1 VSRAQSPEGTS
12 VDNAEFAAA
21 LVGAL
26 AAGGVRDAVVSPGS
40 RSTPLALALAAR
52 ADLRVHVLV
61 DERAAG
67 FVALGLARASGAPVA
82 LLATSG
88 SAGAHWLPA
97 LVEAALSC
105 VPLVAI
111 TANRPDDLQGCGA
124 PQTIEQRGLFGPHV
138 RWSAQVG
145 PPRAG
150 GPAGWPAAVAAR
162 AVDKAK
168 GPPAGPVHLDVPFRE
183 PLWSPGLPTPA
194 PRVAPRVLRAAPAVD
209 ARLAA
214 EVAALL
220 DAPRGVIVAGPR
232 AVASADDAGR
242 VLRLARARGWPV
254 LADPVSGLRGL
265 DDPTLVLAAD
275 ALLRQPA
282 PELRPDVVLRLGQ
295 PPTSKATTTW
305 LEACGA
311 TTVLVDEAGDWQ
323 DPTHSAALL
332 AVAPAGL
339 LCDALGGQEQARD
352 FGGAGKGFR
361 SDSRAE
367 GQGSHGGTPA
377 ATPKSRGDV
386 WLAAWRAADD
396 AAQAVLA
403 AAAKDGLWEGSVAR
417 AVVEALPAGAALHVA
432 SSLAIRE
439 VDAFGGAAAPGVRV
453 TSNRG
458 CNGIEGTL
466 ATAAGAALHRGPV
479 VALLGDL
486 AFVHDLDGL
495 AAAHELDLPL
505 VAVVVDN
512 GGGAIFQQLSVA
524 AHPAFERLF
533 LTPSRL
539 DLDAAAVG
547 LGARVLVARDLATLR
562 AALREAL
569 ETPDVERRARSA
581 RSEARSVRTVIRAVV
596 DRAEGARRRAEAF
609 TRASTRA
616 TSAARAALEPQEAP
630 CPATSP

>member
-1 VSRAQSPEGTS
+1 MSGTAL
-12 VDNAEFAAA
+12 DNAEFAAA

-40 RSTPLALALAAR
+40 RSTPLALAFAAR

-97 LVEAALSC
+97 LVEASLSC

-150 GPAGWPAAVAAR
+150 GPPGWPAAVAAR
-162 AVDKAK
+162 AFDRAK

-183 PLWSPGLPTPA
+183 PLWAPGLPAPA
-194 PRVAPRVLRAAPAVD
+194 GRVAPRVVRPAPAVD
-209 ARLAA
+209 AGLAA

-220 DAPRGVIVAGPR
+220 EAPRGLIVAGPR
-232 AVASADDAGR
+232 AVASADDAAR

-254 LADPVSGLRGL
+254 LADPASGLRGH
-265 DDPTLVLAAD
+265 DDPTLVLGAD
-275 ALLRQPA
+275 ALLRSP
-282 PELRPDVVLRLGQ
+282 PPGLRPDVVLRLGQ

-305 LEACGA
+305 LDACRA
-311 TTVLVDEAGDWQ
+311 TTVLVDEAGDWL
-323 DPTHSAALL
+323 DPTHTAALL
-332 AVAPAGL
+332 AIAPAGL
-339 LCDALGGQEQARD
+339 LCDALGGQE
-352 FGGAGKGFR
+352 
-361 SDSRAE
+361 
-367 GQGSHGGTPA
+367 HGPG
-377 ATPKSRGDV
+377 
-386 WLAAWRAADD
+386 WLDAWRAADD
-396 AAQAVLA
+396 AARGALA
-403 AAAKDGLWEGSVAR
+403 DAARDGLWEGSVAR

-439 VDAFGGAAAPGVRV
+439 VDAFGGAPAPGVAV

-466 ATAAGAALHRGPV
+466 ATAAGAALAGRRPV

-512 GGGAIFQQLSVA
+512 GGGAIFQQLPVA

-539 DLDAAAVG
+539 DLDAASAG
-547 LGARVLVARDLATLR
+547 LGARVRVARDLATLR
-562 AALREAL
+562 GALREAL
-569 ETPDVERRARSA
+569 ARPERL
-581 RSEARSVRTVIRAVV
+581 VIRAVV
-596 DRAEGARRRAEAF
+596 DRAEGARRRADAF
-609 TRASTRA
+609 TRATG
-616 TSAARAALEPQEAP
+616 AARAALEPTHDREEAP

>member
-1 VSRAQSPEGTS
+1 MSPARPPEGTS
-12 VDNAEFAAA
+12 ADNAEFAAA

-52 ADLRVHVLV
+52 ADLRTHVLV

-67 FVALGLARASGAPVA
+67 FVALGLARASRAPVA

-97 LVEAALSC
+97 LVEASLSC

-145 PPRAG
+145 PPRPG
-150 GPAGWPAAVAAR
+150 GPPGWPAAVAAR
-162 AVDKAK
+162 AVDRAK
-168 GPPAGPVHLDVPFRE
+168 GPPAGPVHLDVPLRE
-183 PLWSPGLPTPA
+183 PLWTPGVDVRPA
-194 PRVAPRVLRAAPAVD
+194 RAPRVLRAAPAVG
-209 ARLAA
+209 ALAA
-214 EVAALL
+214 EVAPLL
-220 DAPRGVIVAGPR
+220 DRPRGLIVAGPR
-232 AVASADDAGR
+232 AVSSADDAAR

-254 LADPVSGLRGL
+254 LADPVSGLRGHA
-265 DDPTLVLAAD
+265 DPTLVLAAD
-275 ALLRQPA
+275 ALLRAPA
-282 PELRPDVVLRLGQ
+282 PALRPDVVLRLGQ
-295 PPTSKATTTW
+295 PPTSKATTAW
-305 LEACGA
+305 LEACAA
-311 TTVLVDEAGDWQ
+311 TTVLVDEAGEWQ
-323 DPTHSAALL
+323 DPTHAAALL

-339 LCDALGGQEQARD
+339 LCEALADAR
-352 FGGAGKGFR
+352 
-361 SDSRAE
+361 
-367 GQGSHGGTPA
+367 PA
-377 ATPKSRGDV
+377 PG
-386 WLAAWRAADD
+386 WLEAWRAADD
-396 AAQAVLA
+396 AAQAALA
-403 AAAKDGLWEGSVAR
+403 AAAREGLWEGSVAR

-439 VDAFGGAAAPGVRV
+439 VDAFGGAPAPGVVV

-466 ATAAGAALHRGPV
+466 ATAAGAALARPGERGGPV

-547 LGARVLVARDLATLR
+547 LGARVLVARDLAGLR

-569 ETPDVERRARSA
+569 EGPDDERGGPRRA
-581 RSEARSVRTVIRAVV
+581 RTVIRAVV
-596 DRAEGARRRAEAF
+596 DRAEGARRRSDAF
-609 TRASTRA
+609 MRA
-616 TSAARAALEPQEAP
+616 TSAARAALEPAPHREEAR